1 MSLLIMGKVVA
12 TRKWYDPKVRKK
24 GKTIM
29 TLKLGK
35 KGKTIMTLKLGKNVK
50 QLLP

>member
-12 TRKWYDPKVRKK
+12 TRKYIDPKIKKK

-35 KGKTIMTLKLGKNVK
+35 RVK
-50 QLLP
+50 QL